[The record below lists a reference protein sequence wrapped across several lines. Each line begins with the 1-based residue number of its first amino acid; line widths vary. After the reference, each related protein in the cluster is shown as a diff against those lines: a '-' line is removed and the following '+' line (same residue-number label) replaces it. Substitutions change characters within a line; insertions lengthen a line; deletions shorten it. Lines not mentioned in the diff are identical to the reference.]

1 MDINGNLNESNED
14 YEVVNLDDSND
25 GSDVANPGNLN
36 ESNDDYEVVNLDDS
50 NDGSDVA
57 NPNDFNDNS
66 GVVNL
71 AERRSKA
78 VEDLEMGCRIWSY
91 CCRLHFKEME
101 VALSNLHYAYVLRKQ
116 KISRARWLEITRLR
130 SIELNQHKKGLVLK
144 FITWMSKLDRR
155 LSEDGI
161 FVESGVKKYMEHP
174 VLGYIP
180 EYNYES
186 VITKVG

>member
-14 YEVVNLDDSND
+14 YEVVDLDDSND
-25 GSDVANPGNLN
+25 GSDVANPDNLN
-36 ESNDDYEVVNLDDS
+36 ESNDDHEVVNLDDS
-50 NDGSDVA
+50 NDGSDVV

-116 KISRARWLEITRLR
+116 RSRCMLPLQPNRNQNTTIHHVSSITPPIPMIQKNISDKTLIVVT
-130 SIELNQHKKGLVLK
+130 
-144 FITWMSKLDRR
+144 
-155 LSEDGI
+155 
-161 FVESGVKKYMEHP
+161 
-174 VLGYIP
+174 
-180 EYNYES
+180 
-186 VITKVG
+186 